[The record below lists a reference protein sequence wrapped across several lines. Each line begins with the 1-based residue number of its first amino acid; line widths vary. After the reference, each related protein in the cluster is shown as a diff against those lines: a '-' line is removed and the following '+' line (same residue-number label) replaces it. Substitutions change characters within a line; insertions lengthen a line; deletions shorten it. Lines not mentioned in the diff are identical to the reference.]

1 MSEKISLIHAT
12 KILGIGYRNAVH
24 RVNKGLPMP
33 FHVKIVEPILGKG
46 MGRRH
51 YFCDLAE
58 IKNFCLESGLP
69 FKEEI

>member
-1 MSEKISLIHAT
+1 MSEKIPLIHVT
-12 KILGIGYRNAVH
+12 KLLGISYRTAVH

-46 MGRRH
+46 MGRAH

-58 IKNFCLESGLP
+58 IKDFCLKHSIECR
-69 FKEEI
+69 K